1 MGLPRIEHNI
11 SIVRWIAELSKTI
24 ALSTTASIPLRLLTL
39 VAMPSKARRT
49 AGGGGGTK
57 QSKGGKS
64 GAKDLTKRIESV
76 LTRLAKECLSEEP
89 DDVERFCYEV
99 LGNHLGHRISSRLPS
114 VPLTHGVPSED
125 EESLAADACKAQIDK
140 EEGRPG
146 KSERV
151 AKYKST
157 DSGEVSD
164 EPCDEAVKVT
174 RIKSMAPV
182 EGATDSQE
190 EGGMFSMIG
199 MTEAKLAAEVEKYRQ
214 DQRMTRLYKV
224 WDGDNSGAIDLAELV
239 VELHKFDEVARES
252 AAIQVA
258 SEALVRC
265 DNSDNGELDMRDF
278 TKLIVLFCHNIFKL
292 DFDSVAEHL
301 LAVAESTSEEAAR
314 AAADGHDVSEIMQ
327 MDEEEREFLK
337 ETVKGIQYSIN
348 ENVRKL
354 KGKK

>member
-1 MGLPRIEHNI
+1 
-11 SIVRWIAELSKTI
+11 
-24 ALSTTASIPLRLLTL
+24 
-39 VAMPSKARRT
+39 MPSRT
-49 AGGGGGTK
+49 RKAGGGGGAK
-57 QSKGGKS
+57 QSKGGGKT

-76 LTRLAKECLSEEP
+76 LTRLAKECLTEEP

-125 EESLAADACKAQIDK
+125 DESLAADACKAQIDK
-140 EEGRPG
+140 EQGRPG

-157 DSGEVSD
+157 DSEGESD
-164 EPCDEAVKVT
+164 EPCDDGVKVT

-182 EGATDSQE
+182 EGSHTAADDEE
-190 EGGMFSMIG
+190 EGGMFSMVG
-199 MTEAKLAAEVEKYRQ
+199 MTEAKLNSEVEKYRQ
-214 DQRMTRLYKV
+214 DKRMTRLYTV

-278 TKLIVLFCHNIFKL
+278 TKLIVLFCHNIFKS
-292 DFDSVAEHL
+292 DFDGVAEHL
-301 LAVAESTSEEAAR
+301 IAVAESTSEEAAR
-314 AAADGHDVSEIMQ
+314 AAADGHDVSAIIQ